1 MKKNIITQI
10 MVLLICCGCQTTR
23 QVASTAGSLVGA
35 IGLTGALV
43 SGGLLVGAK
52 NAASCTGGGGSGYAL
67 TDNTITLGRC
77 KDGFRKICESNEMDV
92 TSFYVLGSLKDG
104 SWWASDKDHLYR
116 NCTAVSGLNHPGQY
130 IKPSAY
136 KHNSG
141 FTFYQLGQG
150 VIMGNT
156 WFDQVSLRFLRTLW
170 RSRSLFTDG
179 HQLWYV
185 SQLHA
190 ALIEGIN
197 VDVAYLIDERI
208 QPDFSGFEVI
218 YADAQ
223 SVFHNE
229 HKIADNPDTF
239 DLEAYQ
245 RSYK

>member
-1 MKKNIITQI
+1 MKKHIVIQI
-10 MVLLICCGCQTTR
+10 MVLLMCTGCQTTR
-23 QVASTAGSLVGA
+23 QVTSSAGSLVGA

-43 SGGLLVGAK
+43 SGGLLIGAK
-52 NAASCTGGGGSGYAL
+52 NAASCARGGGSGYAL
-67 TDNTITLGRC
+67 AEHTVSLGRC
-77 KDGFRKICESNEMDV
+77 KDGFRSICE
-92 TSFYVLGSLKDG
+92 TSDIDINSFFVLGALKDG
-104 SWWASDKDHLYR
+104 SWWARDKDHLYR
-116 NCTAVSGLNHPGQY
+116 NCSPVSGLNQPELFN
-130 IKPSAY
+130 KPTTHQH
-136 KHNSG
+136 KSG
-141 FTFYQLGQG
+141 FTFYQLDQG

-185 SQLHA
+185 SHLHA

-197 VDVAYLIDERI
+197 LEDAYLIDERSK
-208 QPDFSGFEVI
+208 PGFSGFEVI

-229 HKIADNPDTF
+229 QKIADNPDTF
-239 DLEAYQ
+239 DLQTYQ